1 MRALTW
7 QGHQK
12 VTVEDVP
19 DPALQEPTDALVR
32 ITSTAICG
40 SDLHLY
46 SVLGPY
52 LQAGDILGHEAMGV
66 VEEVGAQVS
75 GLRVGDRVVVPF
87 GIACGTCAMCR
98 TGLQSQCETTQVREQ
113 GSGAALFGYTSLY
126 GSVPGG
132 QAQYL
137 RVPQAQYGPV
147 VVPHDDEPDE
157 RYLYLSD
164 VLPTAWQAVAYADVP
179 PGGTVA
185 VVGLGP
191 IGQMA
196 ARVAL
201 HRGAARVIGID
212 AVRERLDMAARHG
225 VDVVDSSS
233 RPDVVDAVLQL
244 TGGRGVDASIDAVGM
259 EAHGSPFAH
268 AAHRVT
274 AALPDGVA
282 RPMMENVGIDRLAG
296 LRTALA
302 VVRRGGTVSVVGV
315 YGGAADP
322 LDLMDIFDRQLT
334 LRFGQANVRRWVD
347 DLLPLVSAPDD
358 PLGVLDLRTHRLPLE
373 EAPAAYE
380 LFQRKQDGC
389 IKVVLD
395 PAS

>member
-1 MRALTW
+1 VRALTW
-7 QGHQK
+7 QGHEK
-12 VTVEDVP
+12 LTVETVP
-19 DPALQEPTDALVR
+19 DPAIQDPHDAVVR
-32 ITSTAICG
+32 VTSTAICG

-46 SVLGPY
+46 SLLGPY
-52 LQAGDILGHEAMGV
+52 LQPGDILGHEAMGV
-66 VEEVGAQVS
+66 VEAVGPQVT

-87 GIACGTCAMCR
+87 GIACGTCVMC
-98 TGLQSQCETTQVREQ
+98 TAGLQSQCETTQVREQ

-137 RVPQAQYGPV
+137 RVPQAQYGPI
-147 VVPHDDEPDE
+147 VVPSDDEPDE

-164 VLPTAWQAVAYADVP
+164 VLPTAWQAVEYAAVP
-179 PGGTVA
+179 PGGTVV

-201 HRGAARVIGID
+201 HRGASRVIGLD
-212 AVRERLDMAARHG
+212 RVPERLDMAARHG
-225 VDVVDSSS
+225 VDVVDTAS
-233 RPDVVDAVLQL
+233 RPDALAAVRDL
-244 TGGRGVDASIDAVGM
+244 TEGRGADSSIDAVGM

-268 AAHRVT
+268 AAHKVT
-274 AALPDGVA
+274 AVLPGGVA

-296 LRTALA
+296 MRTAIGA
-302 VVRRGGTVSVVGV
+302 VRRGGTVSVVGV

-334 LRFGQANVRRWVD
+334 LRFGQANVRRWVG

-358 PLGVLDLRTHRLPLE
+358 PLGVLDLRTHRVPLE
-373 EAPAAYE
+373 EAPAAYAM
-380 LFQRKQDGC
+380 FQRKEDGC

-395 PAS
+395 PAA